1 MGNGTTDYLDALH
14 SIPCSQLDYA
24 GWVKVGMACKA
35 AGLPCEAWEEWSNA
49 DPDRFNPGE
58 CARKWDGFNAEQAD
72 GIGPGTLVHIA
83 RQYGWNGSATA
94 RAYQPPI
101 VEKTRAHISPTPALD
116 LDALPA
122 AACTPTDEEPAEQ
135 LREYAT
141 VLFTG
146 AGGLVNVVLNHDENG
161 KPRGW
166 GHALALQDL
175 LENADDLLAHVDATT
190 GAWVR
195 INPVCDAE
203 TLEAMQEARA
213 NGGEKPRKA
222 YCDDHVT
229 AYRYALI
236 EADPEGA
243 DAMTAAE
250 LEADK
255 ARQLDLITR
264 LQLPCAA
271 IVDSGRKSVHAIV
284 RVDAADPKE
293 YKERVERLH
302 AFCNANGLKCDA
314 ADKNPS
320 RMSRLPGAMRG
331 DHLQR
336 LIATN
341 AGAPSWDAWREWV
354 DAAPRKNDEGRDVDG
369 GTTDATPRRR
379 RPTQADLVT
388 LMRTDRD
395 VMGAFG
401 TNELDGSVYITG
413 PLPWDM
419 LGERRRWQDADAE
432 HLFMWAQSKAGT
444 QSRRDVA
451 GAFTIVAAEH
461 RFNPIAQALDALPE
475 WDGTARADYLLW
487 ALLGCEGTD
496 YTRAVSHTFM
506 RGAVLRG
513 YRPGSK
519 FDYVLTLIGPQG
531 CGKSTAVA
539 RMAMLPEFLCE
550 SVSDLTDH
558 KMTAEQTQGKWICE
572 LAELEGMTGRRL
584 TGVKQSLT
592 MTHTTVRL
600 AYARNPIDLPRSC
613 VFVATTNEGM
623 FLADPTGARR
633 FLPVRCAVADR
644 KGWQTATEQQLQAFV
659 LQAWAEVV
667 HEYKAAL
674 ALPSEKFAEAFP
686 VWLTADMEHAA
697 DEEREAAT
705 IENTDVG
712 AINAW
717 LLDAAHMGCR
727 RVCARQVAIEALG
740 MDMSR
745 SQSRR
750 AIAEV
755 SRILTTCCP
764 GWHYVGKQ
772 RVNGYGTCRAWD
784 YTEPTAEG

>member
-1 MGNGTTDYLDALH
+1 MGNGTTNYLDALG

-24 GWVKVGMACKA
+24 EWVKVGMACKA
-35 AGLPCEAWEEWSNA
+35 AGLPCEAWEEWSTA

-83 RQYGWNGSATA
+83 RQYGWDGSATA
-94 RAYQPPI
+94 QAEGPRS
-101 VEKTRAHISPTPALD
+101 VERTRARILPTPVLD

-122 AACTPTDEEPAEQ
+122 TICAPMEAEPAEQ
-135 LREYAT
+135 LREYAR
-141 VLFTG
+141 VLFAG
-146 AGGLVNVVLNHDENG
+146 AGGLANVVLDHDKDG

-166 GHALALQDL
+166 GHALTLQDL
-175 LENADDLLAHVDATT
+175 LESAGDLLARADAAT

-195 INPVCDAE
+195 INPVCDDE
-203 TLEAMQEARA
+203 RLKAMQAGRVES
-213 NGGEKPRKA
+213 GKEPRRA
-222 YCDDHVT
+222 YCDEHVA
-229 AYRYALI
+229 AYRHALI
-236 EADPEGA
+236 EADPDGA
-243 DAMTAAE
+243 DAMTADQ
-250 LEADK
+250 LDADK

-271 IVDSGRKSVHAIV
+271 IVDSGHKSVHAIV
-284 RVDAADPKE
+284 RVDAADAKE
-293 YKERVERLH
+293 YKERVEWLH
-302 AFCNANGLKCDA
+302 MFCNANGLPCDA

-336 LIATN
+336 LIATD
-341 AGAPSWDAWREWV
+341 AGAPSWDTWRAWV
-354 DAAPRKNDEGRDVDG
+354 DAAPRRAGAEPDAGAGTADG
-369 GTTDATPRRR
+369 APRKH
-379 RPTQADLVT
+379 RPTQADLVA
-388 LMRTDRD
+388 LMRTDPD

-432 HLFMWAQSKAGT
+432 HLFMWAQEKLGT
-444 QSRRDVA
+444 GSRRDVA
-451 GAFTIVAAEH
+451 GAFTVVAAEA

-475 WDGTARADYLLW
+475 WDGTARADCLLW
-487 ALLGCEGTD
+487 ALLGCEDTD

-539 RMAMLPEFLCE
+539 RMAMRPEFLCE

-558 KMTAEQTQGKWICE
+558 KMTAEQTQGKWLCE

-592 MTHTTVRL
+592 MRHTTVRL

-633 FLPVRCAVADR
+633 FWPVRCAVADR
-644 KGWQTATEQQLQAFV
+644 KGWQSVTEPQLQAFV

-686 VWLTADMEHAA
+686 VWLTADMERAA

-717 LLDAAHMGCR
+717 LLDAVQMGRR
-727 RVCARQVAIEALG
+727 RVCARQVATEALG

-764 GWHYVGKQ
+764 GWHFVGKQ
-772 RVNGYGTCRAWD
+772 RVDGYGTSRAWD
-784 YTEPTAEG
+784 YAEPTAEE